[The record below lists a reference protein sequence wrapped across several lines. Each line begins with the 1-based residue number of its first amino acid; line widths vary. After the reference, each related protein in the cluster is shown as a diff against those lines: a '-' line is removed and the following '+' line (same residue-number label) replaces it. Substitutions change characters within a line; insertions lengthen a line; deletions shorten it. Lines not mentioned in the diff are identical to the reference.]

1 MAEKQL
7 DEDAL
12 QWLRLKMEAQEFLEP
27 TKESVTNQPL
37 KKPIMRKQFKQ
48 VFRGL
53 AELAAI
59 FTAIFVIPAILA
71 ALVNL
76 NVDVYFNCV
85 QHPGYDAVMS
95 VIGII
100 FCLVYTSMYQTNE
113 EV

>member
-1 MAEKQL
+1 
-7 DEDAL
+7 
-12 QWLRLKMEAQEFLEP
+12 
-27 TKESVTNQPL
+27 
-37 KKPIMRKQFKQ
+37 MRKQFKQ

-53 AELAAI
+53 AELTAI

-76 NVDVYFNCV
+76 NIDVYFHCV
-85 QHPGYDAVMS
+85 QHAGYDAVMS
-95 VIGII
+95 VFGII